1 MAQHLKNETNL
12 FDWKPDY
19 NKLNEEI
26 IAGPQREV
34 LETIQDINRGLGTNM
49 KVTKTFRF
57 SPGFYDELKKGYFN
71 KVYELNKR
79 RQIPTFVNSQSNND
93 WIRRRMND
101 KLLRLDHLV
110 KQRRAN
116 NVIFSDNAN
125 HAKEALNVIKAI
137 IKNQLPALKE
147 YPIEFEFKIGSL
159 DYDRGIRASETPTHL
174 FLLCKIDPYY
184 LDYIV
189 SDKLRYKI
197 PMFKTEILY
206 RMDLIRA
213 ITQIIGLLTSKKE
226 DYCLSDDEIKRELGA
241 TCTAEVAGWY
251 EGASKYGVLH
261 PYISKREYWNNRS
274 INIGEKHFTYACH
287 GQFDVLYKFAQL
299 KLDELAHYTLQWMSS
314 FVNRHTN
321 PLNNMNMAFNGYHM
335 WMDNEFKD
343 LHNTDPEACNIANR
357 EEDDDSYC
365 KDTRCLNRN
374 ICSFYQK
381 MNDTGIS
388 QAQQDWETIQNPDS
402 ETQPQPDV
410 TPEIAAANTEPRPLE
425 DVIENEEAPSGDDID
440 QMLHDELVNMANMQ
454 RDALTMAMDRIRE
467 INNDIVNDE
476 NAGDYRALVSRAIDA
491 TSEEYGI
498 SRDEII
504 ELVNQ
509 SGVGSISNLV
519 NDSINTQNMTNE
531 ERTLA
536 FVARNGGQVINIQQ
550 TREER

>member
-1 MAQHLKNETNL
+1 
-12 FDWKPDY
+12 
-19 NKLNEEI
+19 
-26 IAGPQREV
+26 
-34 LETIQDINRGLGTNM
+34 
-49 KVTKTFRF
+49 
-57 SPGFYDELKKGYFN
+57 
-71 KVYELNKR
+71 
-79 RQIPTFVNSQSNND
+79 
-93 WIRRRMND
+93 
-101 KLLRLDHLV
+101 
-110 KQRRAN
+110 
-116 NVIFSDNAN
+116 
-125 HAKEALNVIKAI
+125 
-137 IKNQLPALKE
+137 
-147 YPIEFEFKIGSL
+147 
-159 DYDRGIRASETPTHL
+159 
-174 FLLCKIDPYY
+174 
-184 LDYIV
+184 
-189 SDKLRYKI
+189 
-197 PMFKTEILY
+197 
-206 RMDLIRA
+206 
-213 ITQIIGLLTSKKE
+213 
-226 DYCLSDDEIKRELGA
+226 
-241 TCTAEVAGWY
+241 
-251 EGASKYGVLH
+251 
-261 PYISKREYWNNRS
+261 
-274 INIGEKHFTYACH
+274 
-287 GQFDVLYKFAQL
+287 
-299 KLDELAHYTLQWMSS
+299 MSS

-321 PLNNMNMAFNGYHM
+321 PLNNMNMSFNGYHM

-357 EEDDDSYC
+357 EEEDDSYC

-374 ICSFYQK
+374 TCSFYQK

-425 DVIENEEAPSGDDID
+425 DVVENEEAPSGDDID
-440 QMLHDELVNMANMQ
+440 QMLHDELVQMAHVQ

-519 NDSINTQNMTNE
+519 DNLVNTQNMTDE